1 MVHKMPT
8 SQQLH
13 ENAVKTLKKHGFSE
27 REIVRLVSANYDAT
41 RSEVNDILRG
51 LKRPASNLS
60 K

>member
-1 MVHKMPT
+1 MPT

-51 LKRPASNLS
+51 LKR
-60 K
+60 